1 MDLGQFL
8 LRLQRRD
15 VDAPAADIT
24 AVLRASD
31 EVVRIDAPGL
41 PPLDLA
47 AAIWA
52 AQRLQSACRW
62 LVPNDAGAELASLP
76 ACPGDRSAAATHY
89 SVDLVM
95 RHLPALLSRAAA
107 DAIAADQQLALRQ
120 LAQAWPLSSVGIA
133 GLGPVEVGPLLACDG
148 LRRLYVDRILRRG
161 DRERASD
168 PAVAPVLAA
177 VVEEHRAFA
186 RGVLAV
192 HDAAVNEAAV
202 RDGKREN
209 HRR

>member
-15 VDAPAADIT
+15 AAAPPADIA
-24 AVLRASD
+24 AVLQASD
-31 EVVRIDAPGL
+31 EVVRIDAPCL

-52 AQRLQSACRW
+52 AQQLQSACRW
-62 LVPNDAGAELASLP
+62 LVAGDIGAEPTPSP
-76 ACPGDRSAAATHY
+76 ACPGDRAAAATHY
-89 SVDLVM
+89 SVDLVL
-95 RHLPALLSRAAA
+95 RHLPALLSQAAA
-107 DAIAADQQLALRQ
+107 DAIAADRQTPLRRLAR
-120 LAQAWPLSSVGIA
+120 AWPLSSVGIA
-133 GLGPVEVGPLLACDG
+133 GLGPVDVGPLLACDG

-161 DRERASD
+161 DRERAGD

-192 HDAAVNEAAV
+192 HDAAVNDGR
-202 RDGKREN
+202 RDG

>member
-15 VDAPAADIT
+15 ADASAADV
-24 AVLRASD
+24 AALLQASD

-47 AAIWA
+47 TAIWA
-52 AQRLQSACRW
+52 VQQLQSACGW
-62 LVPNDAGAELASLP
+62 LAAVDLGAELTATP
-76 ACPGDRSAAATHY
+76 ACPGDRAAAATHY
-89 SVDLVM
+89 SVDLVL

-107 DAIAADQQLALRQ
+107 DAIAADRQAALRR
-120 LAQAWPLSSVGIA
+120 LAHAWPLSSVGIA
-133 GLGPVEVGPLLACDG
+133 GLGPVDVGPLLACDG

-161 DRERASD
+161 DRERAGD

-177 VVEEHRAFA
+177 LVEEHRAFA

-202 RDGKREN
+202 RDGRREK